1 MASWHPDVC
10 LGLSRGRLTA
20 EAGKGFPLN
29 TAHPQEP
36 VPCRSWPAQRGE
48 WVGIQ
53 GIVPQRLSPTPP
65 CSVGSDLTPGFAS
78 CSGRRLSPLD
88 IGWEVMGGG
97 RPLLHG
103 TLPPPHWKRFL
114 PTHHLPAALCW
125 RLSGAP
131 LNPDTVDG
139 PASLE
144 YVGPC
149 QLWSPARPH
158 LKPQGGGKCLV
169 RVPHARLSCEP
180 LLCSMGPFECPAPS
194 HRVSVTK
201 TLLHVSQPLEM

>member
-1 MASWHPDVC
+1 MRAGGQKEPRGRMASWHPDVC

-88 IGWEVMGGG
+88 VGWEVMGGG
-97 RPLLHG
+97 STPPPRDPAPSPLETLPSHPPPPSRPLLETVG
-103 TLPPPHWKRFL
+103 
-114 PTHHLPAALCW
+114 
-125 RLSGAP
+125 GA
-131 LNPDTVDG
+131 
-139 PASLE
+139 S
-144 YVGPC
+144 
-149 QLWSPARPH
+149 
-158 LKPQGGGKCLV
+158 
-169 RVPHARLSCEP
+169 EP
-180 LLCSMGPFECPAPS
+180 
-194 HRVSVTK
+194 
-201 TLLHVSQPLEM
+201 